1 MNGELIK
8 AGMQAVLSPL
18 QIVQETAVIRK
29 ELTPMQQ
36 ALQAGSTASQLVAEW
51 SGTIAQLNCN
61 VSLCDVANAGNIPTL
76 ADVNRS
82 FSNSA
87 SVEIITKHLKSVLSY
102 AGVELTD
109 AQLAETALSILS
121 SYWYLNLAELCI
133 FFSQLKNGSRGQF
146 VWGSKINNQA
156 IMVALADFCKDRRR
170 EIERK
175 ESAKIRQDT
184 ENGYSRS
191 ETLSKD
197 IVLGTKGIQNAREKA
212 MQSFEAFLKFFPYLP
227 DRYTPEV
234 LWRAWRSDNEALQTI
249 YGDKIPAK
257 EVAEKDIGMYLC
269 NYNIAKS
276 KENEKI

>member
-1 MNGELIK
+1 MF
-8 AGMQAVLSPL
+8 
-18 QIVQETAVIRK
+18 
-29 ELTPMQQ
+29 
-36 ALQAGSTASQLVAEW
+36 
-51 SGTIAQLNCN
+51 
-61 VSLCDVANAGNIPTL
+61 DVANAENIPTL

-82 FSNSA
+82 FSNST
-87 SVEIITKHLKSVLSY
+87 SVEIITEHLKSVLRY

-146 VWGSKINNQA
+146 VWGTKINNQA

-170 EIERK
+170 EIEHK
-175 ESAKIRQDT
+175 ENIRIRQDT

-191 ETLSKD
+191 EMLSKD
-197 IVLGTKGIQNAREKA
+197 IVLGTKGIRNTREEA

-227 DRYTPEV
+227 DRYPPEV
-234 LWRAWRSDNEALQTI
+234 LWRAWRGDNEALQTI

>member
-8 AGMQAVLSPL
+8 TGLQVVLRPS
-18 QIVQETAVIRK
+18 QIVQETIVTPK
-29 ELTPMQQ
+29 ELTPIQQ
-36 ALQAGSTASQLVAEW
+36 ALQTGSTASQLVAEW

-61 VSLCDVANAGNIPTL
+61 VALYDVANAEHIPTL

-82 FSNSA
+82 FSNST
-87 SVEIITKHLKSVLSY
+87 SIEIITEHLKSVLRY
-102 AGVELTD
+102 AGVELTN

-170 EIERK
+170 EIEHK
-175 ESAKIRQDT
+175 ESEYARKMAEI
-184 ENGYSRS
+184 GYSRN
-191 ETLSKD
+191 ENLVKD
-197 IVLGTKGIQNAREKA
+197 IVVGVQNAKGEQERAK
-212 MQSFEAFLKFFPYLP
+212 QDYEAFCELFPYLP
-227 DRYTPEV
+227 DNYKPEV
-234 LWRAWRSDNEALQTI
+234 LWKAWKGDNEALHTI
-249 YGDKIPAK
+249 YGEKIPAADI
-257 EVAEKDIGMYLC
+257 AEKDIGMYLC

-276 KENEKI
+276 KENES

>member
-1 MNGELIK
+1 
-8 AGMQAVLSPL
+8 
-18 QIVQETAVIRK
+18 
-29 ELTPMQQ
+29 MQQ

-212 MQSFEAFLKFFPYLP
+212 MQSFKAFLMFFPYLP
-227 DRYTPEV
+227 DRYPPEV
-234 LWRAWRSDNEALQTI
+234 LWRAWRGDNEALQTI

-276 KENEKI
+276 KENDKI

>member
-8 AGMQAVLSPL
+8 TGMQTVLSPS

-29 ELTPMQQ
+29 ELTPIQK
-36 ALQAGSTASQLVAEW
+36 ALRAGSTASQLVTEW

-61 VSLCDVANAGNIPTL
+61 VSLFDVANAENIPTL

-82 FSNSA
+82 FSNST
-87 SVEIITKHLKSVLSY
+87 SVEIITEHLKSVLRY

-146 VWGSKINNQA
+146 VWGTKINNQA

-170 EIERK
+170 EIEHRENELVRK
-175 ESAKIRQDT
+175 KAETGYARN
-184 ENGYSRS
+184 EN
-191 ETLSKD
+191 LIKD
-197 IVLGTKGIQNAREKA
+197 IVTGVQNTRREREKA
-212 MQSFEAFLKFFPYLP
+212 KQDFKTFCELFPYLP
-227 DRYTPEV
+227 DKYEPKV
-234 LWRAWRSDNEALQTI
+234 LWKAWGGNKEALRKI
-249 YGDKIPAK
+249 YGESIPPPD
-257 EVAEKDIGMYLC
+257 VAEMDIGMYLC
-269 NYNIAKS
+269 NYNITKG
-276 KENEKI
+276 KELEK